1 MATTLAVAAIGA
13 GTSAYLSGKS
23 ADKQQENLDK
33 QMKEARRIREEN
45 KKISNTA
52 FDDIIKLIEGVGSFS
67 DYLGEGEE
75 IGKAQS
81 DYRMRYVLGD
91 TEGVLRESLGINTRL
106 ANYDFSDIDSSIG
119 KILKSNFYDIASVTR
134 DMPTGSFANLSV
146 ANIANLAQQG
156 LQNAINTG
164 DYIGRIS
171 GIDQYTPYR
180 VAQDLFTIER
190 DNAGQKIQAT
200 NNRANQQIGINTN
213 WFQNYS
219 DISNA
224 SNVVEAGKT
233 AGYISAIGTLTS
245 AVADYRSSS
254 GTRELQ
260 KKQGNYYDSLIQRYA
275 QPVG

>member
-1 MATTLAVAAIGA
+1 MATIAAAVIGA
-13 GTSAYLSGKS
+13 GASMYLSGKS
-23 ADKQQENLDK
+23 ADKQQDNLDK
-33 QMKEARRIREEN
+33 QMEEARRIREEN

-52 FDDIIKLIEGVGSFS
+52 FDDIYKLIDGVGSLS
-67 DYLGEGEE
+67 DYLDEGGK
-75 IGKAQS
+75 IGRAQS
-81 DYRMRYVLGD
+81 DYRMDYVLGD
-91 TEGVLRESLGINTRL
+91 TQDALRESLGINTRL
-106 ANYDFSDIDSSIG
+106 ANYDFSDVNSSISN
-119 KILKSNFYDIASVTR
+119 ILKSNFYDIASITR

-156 LQNAINTG
+156 LQNTIETG

-180 VAQDLFTIER
+180 VAQDLFTIDR
-190 DNAGQKIQAT
+190 DKAGQKMQAT
-200 NNRANQQIGINTN
+200 NNRASQQIGANTD
-213 WFQNYS
+213 WFQNFS

-233 AGYISAIGTLTS
+233 SAMISGITSITGAIGGYAS
-245 AVADYRSSS
+245 GA

-275 QPVG
+275 Q